1 MAELG
6 KGAGAR
12 LLYEL
17 SEDPDGFPLVSLRGE
32 LDMTTAPDLE
42 SAVGPVVATSPTRL
56 IIDASELEF
65 ADSSAI
71 ALMVRWANVVEN
83 VEIRQPPELL
93 RRVIARMGLSG
104 RLQVRP

>member
-6 KGAGAR
+6 KGPGAR

-17 SEDPDGFPLVSLRGE
+17 SEDEDGFPLVTLRGE

-42 SAVGPVVATSPTRL
+42 SAVGAVITASPTRL

-83 VEIRQPPELL
+83 VEIRQPPDLL